1 MFCDNHVIITCWLK
15 KKDKKIHVV
24 EPLIFFFFWKR
35 TVQSISKN
43 SLQTPSL
50 DTMSTATLSSIQSML
65 NYLQNGRS
73 SFIFHKPTCA
83 YEPPYNL
90 LQKFVPLLQAVFTF
104 LFYPYFLAKS
114 SLQSPLRLP
123 SSVPLQL
130 FTSQQTPKIFFPTST
145 IYPMQTASRY
155 QGARQSWEDQHY
167 FNLSLL
173 PQSMDTDNRAHKH

>member
-1 MFCDNHVIITCWLK
+1 MLNHS
-15 KKDKKIHVV
+15 
-24 EPLIFFFFWKR
+24 FFFER

-50 DTMSTATLSSIQSML
+50 DIMSTATLSSIQSML

-114 SLQSPLRLP
+114 SLLSPLRLP

>member
-1 MFCDNHVIITCWLK
+1 MFCDNHVIITYWLK
-15 KKDKKIHVV
+15 KRDKKIHVV
-24 EPLIFFFFWKR
+24 EPLIFFENVLFS
-35 TVQSISKN
+35 QSQKI
-43 SLQTPSL
+43 SL
-50 DTMSTATLSSIQSML
+50 DIMSTATLSSIQSML

-83 YEPPYNL
+83 YDPPYNL
-90 LQKFVPLLQAVFTF
+90 LQKFVPLLQTVFTF

-155 QGARQSWEDQHY
+155 QGARQFWEDQHY
-167 FNLSLL
+167 FSRSLL
-173 PQSMDTDNRAHKH
+173 PQSMDTDSRAHKH